1 MRHQLTP
8 GTVGPLSRL
17 VDVSNVPPHGLEVQ
31 VEATEE
37 ERDALAKDFKLS
49 AIRSLTGDYK
59 LTASAKGVHVAGTVR
74 AAITQICVVSLE
86 PFDSDLAEDVQVDF
100 AETIGMPAEP
110 PTEMHEYE
118 PPDEIV
124 RPVARPRIEEL
135 RRARVRCLGVTL
147 ARQPVCEQVGDEQQ
161 CRRAV
166 QPAVRVDRKQLEQR
180 VDRQELDAGR
190 RVDLLRGNARERVAH
205 EVCAASVPVRER
217 IGEQR
222 TVSVEEP
229 EIDAPCVDA
238 HAADALSRRPHV
250 HEC

>member
-49 AIRSLTGDYK
+49 AIRALTGEYK

-124 RPVARPRIEEL
+124 N
-135 RRARVRCLGVTL
+135 G
-147 ARQPVCEQVGDEQQ
+147 
-161 CRRAV
+161 
-166 QPAVRVDRKQLEQR
+166 
-180 VDRQELDAGR
+180 
-190 RVDLLRGNARERVAH
+190 
-205 EVCAASVPVRER
+205 
-217 IGEQR
+217 
-222 TVSVEEP
+222 
-229 EIDAPCVDA
+229 EIDLGALTAEFLALGLDPYPRKPGVDFA
-238 HAADALSRRPHV
+238 FEDPNAKPDSPFAALGKLKGS
-250 HEC
+250 